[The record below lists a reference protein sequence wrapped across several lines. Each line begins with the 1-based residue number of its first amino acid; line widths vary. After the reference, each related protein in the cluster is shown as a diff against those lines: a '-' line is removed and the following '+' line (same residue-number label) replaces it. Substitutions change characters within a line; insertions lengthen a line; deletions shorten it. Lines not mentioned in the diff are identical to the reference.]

1 MGGPSLNRQL
11 KEQIRR
17 RSRELGFALCGIT
30 TPDPPPHFAIFQAW
44 LESGRQGGM
53 AYLESARARSAR
65 GQPQKLLASCRSI
78 LVLAAP
84 YPAPS
89 PPRPDPMAGR
99 LASYAQGNDYH
110 DVLLP
115 KLKALVGF
123 VEEQLG
129 RTLDFRA
136 YTDSGPILER
146 DLAQRAGLGWIG
158 KNTLLIHP
166 QYGSFFFLAEILIDL
181 LLPPDEPF
189 EADRCG
195 TCTRCLQACPTQCIL
210 PDRTLDARRC
220 LSYLTIEWKGPLPA
234 ELREPLGNWVFGC
247 DVCQEVC
254 PWNQRAQSPSP
265 DAHFLPRGHFP
276 ITDLARELALD
287 EIQAAERFRG
297 SPLRRTQREGYRRN
311 VAVALGNSRQPAAV
325 PALSQ
330 ALRDPL
336 PLIRQHAAWAL
347 GRIASAHAQQ
357 ALAQALP
364 EEGDLGCQQEI
375 LGALERKGLEP
386 AEQGQTKP

>member
-1 MGGPSLNRQL
+1 VGGPRSNPQL

-17 RSRELGFALCGIT
+17 RSRELGFVQCGFT
-30 TPDPPPHFAIFQAW
+30 TPDPPPHFALFQAW
-44 LESGRQGGM
+44 LESGRHGRM
-53 AYLESARARSAR
+53 AYLQSARARSAR
-65 GQPQKLLASCRSI
+65 GQPQRLLASCRSI
-78 LVLAAP
+78 IVLAAA

-89 PPRPDPMAGR
+89 APGPDPMAGR
-99 LASYAQGNDYH
+99 LACYAQGDDYH

-123 VEEQLG
+123 IEEKLG
-129 RTLDFRA
+129 RTIEFRA
-136 YTDSGPILER
+136 YTDTGPILER

-166 QYGSFFFLAEILIDL
+166 RYGSCFFLAEILIDVL
-181 LLPPDEPF
+181 LAPDEPF
-189 EADRCG
+189 EPDRCG

-210 PDRTLDARRC
+210 PNRTLDARRC
-220 LSYLTIEWKGPLPA
+220 LSYLTIELKGPVPA
-234 ELREPLGNWVFGC
+234 ELREPVGNWVFGC

-254 PWNQRAQSPSP
+254 PWNRRAQSPPP

-276 ITDLARELALD
+276 IADLTRELALD
-287 EIQAAERFRG
+287 KTQAAERFRG
-297 SPLRRTQREGYRRN
+297 SPLRRTKREGYRRN
-311 VAVALGNSRQPAAV
+311 VALALGNTRQPAAV

-347 GRIASAHAQQ
+347 GRIGSAHAKE

-364 EEGDLGCQQEI
+364 EEQDLGCQQEI
-375 LGALERKGLEP
+375 LSALGGKAADP
-386 AEQGQTKP
+386 AERGQAKP